1 MISGFFGLLPHGA
14 ILICNM
20 YIVFFLIDRVNSA
33 MCFIDNEITKGL
45 LLIMCVISMG
55 TSVSLIRLKHREEAA
70 KARRMKKKHLKHR
83 KTEADNV
90 IEYKKH
96 AHARK
101 KAA

>member
-1 MISGFFGLLPHGA
+1 MISGFLGLLPHGA

-55 TSVSLIRLKHREEAA
+55 TSVSLIISKRREEAA
-70 KARRMKKKHLKHR
+70 KARRMKKKHLKR
-83 KTEADNV
+83 KAVKADNV
-90 IEYKKH
+90 VEYKRQ
-96 AHARK
+96 ANVRK